1 MSLLSHTL
9 SPQLPQL
16 FHQSVPNLRNADL
29 LFVIG
34 TSLTVQPFASLAS
47 LVPEHCPRV
56 LINLD
61 LVGDFGSRPDD
72 VVCLGKCDD
81 IVRDL
86 CKELGW
92 ADELEAAWKETEHSL
107 VDFGEGGGTPER
119 GPQLTEEAE
128 ERQLEEDVEEITE
141 KLREVLGNAP
151 DADAA
156 ASDKRNDT
164 HSPKVSDKEVSLIG
178 PDESQDVREAPAT
191 DQDEEKAKEK
201 L

>member
-1 MSLLSHTL
+1 M
-9 SPQLPQL
+9 
-16 FHQSVPNLRNADL
+16 PNLRNADL

-47 LVPEHCPRV
+47 LVPAHCPRV

-81 IVRDL
+81 VVRDL

-107 VDFGEGGGTPER
+107 VDFGQGDKTPER
-119 GPQLTEEAE
+119 GPQSTEEAE
-128 ERQLEEDVEEITE
+128 EKQLEKDVEEITD
-141 KLREVLGNAP
+141 KLRAVLGDAP
-151 DADAA
+151 DLEKKDDTCSLVAA
-156 ASDKRNDT
+156 G
-164 HSPKVSDKEVSLIG
+164 KEVPLIEPDG
-178 PDESQDVREAPAT
+178 PQVIHNTT
-191 DQDEEKAKEK
+191 DHGEEKEGGAKEK